1 MYLHGSKEDNWDK
14 GEEIG
19 LSEKALD
26 KFKYALYE
34 VEFEIEV
41 NEETGESTILKVNG
55 RELKWQTKK
64 RAMILKDL
72 FNNGFWV

>member
-55 RELKWQTKK
+55 RELK
-64 RAMILKDL
+64 
-72 FNNGFWV
+72 